1 MSQNFKGKIDV
12 VNQKFKDFTNF
23 IELEDFRSFLLFT
36 LTSQVSMDLMAQLGL
51 GGSKDIINLPY
62 SPEYEIY
69 FQKINL
75 LSAGVMIIYCKSDP
89 ISDKYLLEK
98 DHETF
103 KKYLNSNEIALAFR
117 GKEKFSFPLISDC
130 SALDNSKLTIK
141 VDDLFH
147 SMESF
152 ISYLQPNVVFVID
165 AKNKSDPDLIF
176 TFNMMPQLPGKLKE
190 NVLKI
195 DVYLDYDQKT
205 RNITYIKRE
214 EDYTLKFLKDIKDV
228 THSELYKS
236 AYSLVSHIKSFN
248 KLY

>member
-1 MSQNFKGKIDV
+1 MSQNFKEKIDV
-12 VNQKFKDFTNF
+12 VNQYFKDFTNF
-23 IELEDFRSFLLFT
+23 IELEDFRSYLLFT
-36 LTSQVSMDLMAQLGL
+36 LTSQVPMDIMAQLGL
-51 GGSKDIINLPY
+51 GGSKEIINLPY
-62 SPEYEIY
+62 SPEYKIY

-103 KKYLNSNEIALAFR
+103 KKHLNPNEIALAFR

-165 AKNKSDPDLIF
+165 GKNNSDPDLIF
-176 TFNMMPQLPGKLKE
+176 TFNMMPQLPGRLNE

-205 RNITYIKRE
+205 RNVTYIKRE
-214 EDYTLKFLKDIKDV
+214 EDYTLKYLKDIKDV
-228 THSELYKS
+228 SHSELYKS

>member
-1 MSQNFKGKIDV
+1 MSQKFKEKIDV
-12 VNQKFKDFTNF
+12 VNQYFKDFTNF
-23 IELEDFRSFLLFT
+23 IELEDFRSYLLFT
-36 LTSQVSMDLMAQLGL
+36 LTSQAPMDLMAQFGL
-51 GGSKDIINLPY
+51 GGSKEIINLPY
-62 SPEYEIY
+62 SPEYKIY

-103 KKYLNSNEIALAFR
+103 KKHLNPNEIALAFR

-165 AKNKSDPDLIF
+165 GKNNFDPDLIF
-176 TFNMMPQLPGKLKE
+176 TFNMMPQLPGRLNE

-205 RNITYIKRE
+205 RNVTYIKRE

-228 THSELYKS
+228 SHSELYKS
-236 AYSLVSHIKSFN
+236 TYSLVSHIKSFN